1 MYEELRQF
9 TRNEVWDLVPRL
21 KDANVSETIKFE
33 LWYTHDST
41 ANLNDSYDAEAEYIV
56 ASSNC
61 SL

>member
-1 MYEELRQF
+1 MQEELGKF

-21 KDANVSETIKFE
+21 KDANVSETIEFE

-41 ANLNDSYDAEAEYIV
+41 ASLNDSYDAEAEYIV
-56 ASSNC
+56 ASRNY